1 MRYFLF
7 LIPLLFVLSA
17 CDKNNDIPDYDIEY
31 LANVTF
37 QAGLNS
43 FETHNFLIQDIP
55 TQRQSFLNGTLDGIA
70 RIAPQRLNV
79 QARNI
84 GTYEWIEQIEVYAYT
99 DNEPEVLIAF
109 FDNVPLNTGSGFEL
123 VPSAI
128 VDMKEHFATD
138 FFSLRVKIRPRY
150 VNTQSIDTRLTFSFN
165 VFTD

>member
-1 MRYFLF
+1 MFFL
-7 LIPLLFVLSA
+7 PVVLLFSA
-17 CDKNNDIPDYDIEY
+17 CNKDRDLPAFDIDY
-31 LANVTF
+31 LADVTF

-43 FETHNFLIQDIP
+43 FETHNFLITDIP
-55 TQRQSFLNGTLDGIA
+55 TQRQAFLNGSLDGIT
-70 RIAPQRLNV
+70 RIAPQRLNI

-99 DNEPEVLIAF
+99 DTEPEVLVAF
-109 FDNVPLNTGSGFEL
+109 YDFVPQNTGASLEL

-138 FFSLRVKIRPRY
+138 FFSLKVKIRPRY
-150 VNTQSIDTRLTFSFN
+150 TNVQSIDTRLTFSFN